1 MGTTSLLDLT
11 PTDSVRRLPLTERV
25 IHVVDDDSNFCAVL
39 KAQFTSLGTTVA
51 VYKSADHFLAT
62 YQPQEIECAVVDLK
76 MPGMT
81 GLDLQ
86 DALRKRFHH
95 LPLIVVSAYGKTADV
110 VQAVRNGAIDFL
122 EKPVDLVA
130 LSDTV
135 QAALERDRRRK
146 QLRATR
152 DQAVWAL
159 STRERQVLELFL
171 DARTTVEIARELGIS
186 PKTVEKHRLRIF
198 EKTGFNSIPELMKV
212 FLSDK

>member
-1 MGTTSLLDLT
+1 MH
-11 PTDSVRRLPLTERV
+11 RLPQIERV
-25 IHVVDDDSNFCAVL
+25 IHVVDDDPNFCMVL
-39 KAQFTSLGTTVA
+39 KAQFTAHGTA
-51 VYKSADHFLAT
+51 VEIYKSADHFLSS
-62 YQPQEIECAVVDLK
+62 YQPHEIECAVVDLK

-86 DALRKRFHH
+86 EALRRRFHD
-95 LPLIVVSAYGKTADV
+95 LPLVIVSAYGKTTDI

-122 EKPVDLVA
+122 EKPVDLSI
-130 LSDTV
+130 LNDTV

-146 QLRATR
+146 QSQATR
-152 DQAVWAL
+152 DQAVWKL
-159 STRERQVLELFL
+159 SVRERQVLELFL

>member
-1 MGTTSLLDLT
+1 MGTSSLLDQM
-11 PTDSVRRLPLTERV
+11 PTDAMRQMPVTQRV
-25 IHVVDDDSNFCAVL
+25 VHVVDDDPDFCAVL
-39 KAQFTSLGTTVA
+39 KAQFTGHDTA
-51 VYKSADHFLAT
+51 VEVYQSADHFLST
-62 YQPQEIECAVVDLK
+62 YQPREVECAVVDLK

-86 DALRKRFHH
+86 EALRRRFHH

-130 LSDTV
+130 LNDTV
-135 QAALERDRRRK
+135 QTALERDRHRK
-146 QLRATR
+146 QMRATR
-152 DQAVWAL
+152 DQAVWKL
-159 STRERQVLELFL
+159 SGRERQVLGLFL

-198 EKTGFNSIPELMKV
+198 EKTGFNSIPELMKA
-212 FLSDK
+212 FLSDE